1 MMTLTQ
7 PRQRD
12 QLLIEE
18 ALHALNKKTGIQ
30 GDIKPWEIGDTKY
43 PPDAKVMLSIDSS
56 IRTYLVECKAVID
69 RKLQVKQVCQQ
80 FDGMRENRKLPP
92 GVISDRN
99 GQEMRGVLIAPYISR
114 EIAEYC
120 RECGLEFIDS
130 IGNAYLRSPG
140 ILVFITGEKYER
152 NQQLIEA
159 PKVHNSVS
167 GQRVA
172 LALLCKPELAGAT
185 FKEIASI
192 AGVSVGAA
200 HKALENLALRSY
212 LVKDQSVRRRLIQSE
227 RLFYEWALNYPTTL
241 RETLTNR
248 RFTATDPN
256 WWERANINEFG
267 GVWGGEVAGEHLTRY
282 LKPETQT
289 IYVPP
294 SIMNDAIKG
303 IATRFR
309 LRADPMG
316 KIEIIEKFWSD
327 EIYSNTDTAPPILVY
342 SELMALLDPRV
353 DEVAKILKEKWIDP
367 IFTQA

>member
-1 MMTLTQ
+1 MINLTL

-12 QLLIEE
+12 KFLIEE

-30 GDIKPWEIGDTKY
+30 GDIKPLEIGDTKY
-43 PPDAKVMLSIDSS
+43 PSDAKVMLSIDSS
-56 IRTYLVECKAVID
+56 IRTYLVECKAIID
-69 RKLQVKQVCQQ
+69 RKLQVKQLCQQ
-80 FDGMRENRKLPP
+80 FDEMKEDRKLPP
-92 GVISDRN
+92 GVISVRN
-99 GQEMRGVLIAPYISR
+99 GHEIKRLLIAPYISR

-120 RECGLEFIDS
+120 RECELEFIDS
-130 IGNAYLRSPG
+130 IGNTYLRSPG
-140 ILVFITGEKYER
+140 FFVFITGEKYER
-152 NQQLIEA
+152 GQQPIKT
-159 PKVHNSVS
+159 PKTHSSVS

-192 AGVSVGAA
+192 SGVSVGAA
-200 HKALENLALRSY
+200 HKALENLTLRSY

-241 RETLTNR
+241 RATLTSR
-248 RFTATDPN
+248 RFTALDSN

-267 GVWGGEVAGEHLTRY
+267 GTWGGEVAAKYLTSY
-282 LKPETQT
+282 LKPKTQT

-294 SIMNDAIKG
+294 SSMDAAIKG

-309 LRADPMG
+309 LRADPKG
-316 KIEIIEKFWSD
+316 EIEIIEKFWSD
-327 EIYSNTDTAPPILVY
+327 DIYPNTGTAPPVLVY

-353 DEVAKILKEKWIDP
+353 DEVAKILKEKRIDP